1 MPRMISTNVGGSLPV
16 QSKPLIL
23 WHRSMSFVFKVLLGR
38 LGSLWC
44 QVEQELAKAE
54 KGYLKDMQQVGMLK
68 VVSWWCHRYVWV
80 WHGMTRDAAAL
91 LLPGQEQTDFDE
103 NLVDLAASHE
113 MKWEKSNV
121 DEARCWWCAQM
132 VHHILNVL
140 MFWLVSSRLELWIPS
155 PSTPI
160 WSTSRTFLITSHPH
174 CDVCAVVMRVS
185 LWRCFRAPG
194 DLWKCGEP
202 KS

>member
-16 QSKPLIL
+16 QSKPLIS
-23 WHRSMSFVFKVLLGR
+23 WHRSMRFSCKVPLGR

-80 WHGMTRDAAAL
+80 WHGLTRDAAAL

-103 NLVDLAASHE
+103 NLVDLVAWNEMREEQRRSNLLTINWYFQAGIVDSFSQYSNLVNIKDFLLNSHE
-113 MKWEKSNV
+113 VLGDVLWRSRRSMEMWRAEIL
-121 DEARCWWCAQM
+121 DQRLTMPEF
-132 VHHILNVL
+132 ILNR
-140 MFWLVSSRLELWIPS
+140 W
-155 PSTPI
+155 
-160 WSTSRTFLITSHPH
+160 
-174 CDVCAVVMRVS
+174 VC
-185 LWRCFRAPG
+185 
-194 DLWKCGEP
+194 
-202 KS
+202 